1 MLYEGSLLEMGQ
13 RYASMM
19 LIFLMSLTYVPFMF
33 YLPWITL
40 FGILYQYW
48 LVKVMLVYVHKW
60 PVMMGNSMA
69 MFYLRTLPWILAIYS
84 TSQFYWFH
92 FLKYNG
98 WYIFMIILII
108 TLVLKIVLS
117 WLIERCLP
125 RFWHE

>member
-48 LVKVMLVYVHKW
+48 LVKIMLVYVHKR

-92 FLKYNG
+92 FLKFNG
-98 WYIFMIILII
+98 WYYFMIILIV
-108 TLVLKIVLS
+108 TLVLKIIIS

-125 RFWHE
+125 RFRHE

>member
-48 LVKVMLVYVHKW
+48 LVKIMLVFVHKR

-92 FLKYNG
+92 FLKFNG
-98 WYIFMIILII
+98 WYYFMIILIV
-108 TLVLKIVLS
+108 TLVLKIIIS

-125 RFWHE
+125 RFRHE

>member
-108 TLVLKIVLS
+108 TLILKIVLS